1 MTYNSRTDTKDV
13 GNDNQY
19 HVVLVIIFI
28 IIIIIIII
36 NLLINYYYYYYG
48 GSGMIFWPAHAWC
61 AKYTKYH
68 SIVNTLRSHHKE
80 RIGNS
85 LYAWCSV

>member
-1 MTYNSRTDTKDV
+1 MT
-13 GNDNQY
+13 
-19 HVVLVIIFI
+19 
-28 IIIIIIII
+28 I
-36 NLLINYYYYYYG
+36 NIMLFLLLLLLLINYYYYYYYYG
-48 GSGMIFWPAHAWC
+48 GSGVIFWPAHTWC